1 MMSQTITV
9 NLPKPHQGQRAII
22 TGWRRFGVACMGRRF
37 GKTTLG
43 IDRITRVALSG
54 KPAAWFAPSYKMMGD
69 VWRDTCRTLYP
80 VTRRRNEQEKRLE
93 LITGGVIDFWS
104 LDNPDAGRGRK
115 YALAVIDEAAM
126 VRGLSEAWNGAIR
139 PTLTDYEGGAFF
151 ISTPKGMNYFKALFD
166 NGRDP
171 ERGDWASWQL
181 PTTANPRIN
190 PAEVEAARLDLP
202 ERIFRQEYLAEFVE
216 DANLFRN
223 VAQCATAVAEGQA
236 SPGRR
241 YVFGVDWGKLNDFTV
256 IVVFDTL
263 FREMVSMDRFNQID
277 YNVQSERLVNLYN
290 RFKPYSILAER
301 NSMGEP
307 IIDALRARGL
317 PIQGFQTTAISKAQI
332 ITQLMLAFE
341 QNDIKILNNPVLVSE
356 LQNYEAVRLPGG
368 SLRYS
373 APDGQHDD
381 TVMALALAI
390 EEASRQPLQVVNY
403 RRQR

>member
-1 MMSQTITV
+1 MSQTITV

-181 PTTANPRIN
+181 PTIANPRIN

-403 RRQR
+403 RR

>member
-1 MMSQTITV
+1 
-9 NLPKPHQGQRAII
+9 
-22 TGWRRFGVACMGRRF
+22 
-37 GKTTLG
+37 
-43 IDRITRVALSG
+43 
-54 KPAAWFAPSYKMMGD
+54 
-69 VWRDTCRTLYP
+69 
-80 VTRRRNEQEKRLE
+80 
-93 LITGGVIDFWS
+93 
-104 LDNPDAGRGRK
+104 
-115 YALAVIDEAAM
+115 
-126 VRGLSEAWNGAIR
+126 
-139 PTLTDYEGGAFF
+139 
-151 ISTPKGMNYFKALFD
+151 
-166 NGRDP
+166 
-171 ERGDWASWQL
+171 
-181 PTTANPRIN
+181 
-190 PAEVEAARLDLP
+190 
-202 ERIFRQEYLAEFVE
+202 
-216 DANLFRN
+216 
-223 VAQCATAVAEGQA
+223 
-236 SPGRR
+236 
-241 YVFGVDWGKLNDFTV
+241 
-256 IVVFDTL
+256 
-263 FREMVSMDRFNQID
+263 MDRFNQID

-403 RRQR
+403 RR